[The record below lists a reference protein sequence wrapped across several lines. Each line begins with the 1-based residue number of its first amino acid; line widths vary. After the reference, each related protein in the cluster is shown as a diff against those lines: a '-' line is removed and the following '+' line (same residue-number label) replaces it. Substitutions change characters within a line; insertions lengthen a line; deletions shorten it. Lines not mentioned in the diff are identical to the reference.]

1 MVELW
6 LPKKHNQEDGKN
18 DFGHKLSNTSK
29 TGDTNVYTGLLSA
42 ALNHFRHQNSS
53 LCCGIGFLWDVSEY
67 DRIEDQLRDAEGVKI
82 KEQLCQLANQK
93 ENETKNC
100 LHIANIGLQSPE
112 ESLRNIKSTKL
123 HFKTSNDK

>member
-1 MVELW
+1 
-6 LPKKHNQEDGKN
+6 
-18 DFGHKLSNTSK
+18 
-29 TGDTNVYTGLLSA
+29 
-42 ALNHFRHQNSS
+42 
-53 LCCGIGFLWDVSEY
+53 
-67 DRIEDQLRDAEGVKI
+67 
-82 KEQLCQLANQK
+82 LANQK